1 MSAGLHCC
9 KACLPRSGHSTPV
22 HAATRPRINDPPV
35 VLISRHHLVH
45 GNRARRGVVS
55 QELGSST
62 PPTSDRSPQCPP
74 LTLSRR
80 SDKATIDMMSEICVY
95 LLPPAAMCDP
105 QLPLASPDTVCRG
118 TALGRQNWSEHSP
131 VGPRAGTPAID
142 SQFKCSY
149 RVFLPK
155 CKAGLAVPFRSWGA
169 PNEPYL
175 GGHGGTTR
183 SPGCRRFIGPAQRP
197 PSSVPDGR
205 GFRSPDQRPTAHD
218 TSIYTF
224 AHSYSRPR
232 VSFTMRAVRVSAVSP
247 A

>member
-105 QLPLASPDTVCRG
+105 QLPLASPDTGCRG
-118 TALGRQNWSEHSP
+118 TAPGRQNWSEHSR

-142 SQFKCSY
+142 SRSNIATEFSYQKC
-149 RVFLPK
+149 L
-155 CKAGLAVPFRSWGA
+155 AGSAVPFRSWGA

-175 GGHGGTTR
+175 EGHGDTMR
-183 SPGCRRFIGPAQRP
+183 SPGCRRFIGPAQHP
-197 PSSVPDGR
+197 ASPVPDGR
-205 GFRSPDQRPTAHD
+205 SFRSPDQLSTAHD

-224 AHSYSRPR
+224 AHSYLRPR
-232 VSFTMRAVRVSAVSP
+232 VSSTMRAVRVSAVSP